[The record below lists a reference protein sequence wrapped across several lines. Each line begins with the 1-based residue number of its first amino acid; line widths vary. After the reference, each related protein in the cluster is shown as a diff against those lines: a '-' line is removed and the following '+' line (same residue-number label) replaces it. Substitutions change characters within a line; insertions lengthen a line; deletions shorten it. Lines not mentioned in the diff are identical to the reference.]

1 MKEDKRIK
9 YIKNNINKGQFYSR
23 YKGVKIAKGD
33 YVLIIDPDDLLL
45 NNILIKAYEFAKYF
59 NLDIV
64 QYYHIKGK
72 LNDNEVRKMNISGIY
87 YSPHIKDIFFNCSYR
102 YLWDKLIKRSIFIES
117 IGYIKE
123 KYRKTRIIIH
133 NDEVAC
139 YGVFRVAKS
148 YGTLEQIGYFYN
160 RDNPNS
166 ITKYNFKKNYIN
178 GRFHTLFTIMNFYYE
193 QSDNNTFDKTM
204 GGYNFFELRVNQ
216 VYNQK
221 IKYLT
226 NGFNYINKVL
236 DLYLNSPF
244 FNNKQKNNL
253 KLFKIKINNQKE
265 KINKKFLTRN
275 SDFDGS
281 GAETTKAFGS
291 LASI

>member
-1 MKEDKRIK
+1 
-9 YIKNNINKGQFYSR
+9 
-23 YKGVKIAKGD
+23 
-33 YVLIIDPDDLLL
+33 
-45 NNILIKAYEFAKYF
+45 
-59 NLDIV
+59 
-64 QYYHIKGK
+64 
-72 LNDNEVRKMNISGIY
+72 
-87 YSPHIKDIFFNCSYR
+87 
-102 YLWDKLIKRSIFIES
+102 
-117 IGYIKE
+117 
-123 KYRKTRIIIH
+123 
-133 NDEVAC
+133 
-139 YGVFRVAKS
+139 
-148 YGTLEQIGYFYN
+148 
-160 RDNPNS
+160 
-166 ITKYNFKKNYIN
+166 
-178 GRFHTLFTIMNFYYE
+178 MNFYYE